1 MRPLDS
7 VQRGLVS
14 KTTIIKPNKRYA
26 DIMDIMHQR
35 NFPADP
41 YLKALN
47 IKVDINEMIKLKA
60 RVLPSP
66 QVKYR
71 GNGNTEVAERVS
83 AGKWSIRNR
92 FYTASVVKQWG
103 MIYIGTAI
111 DDSIRKI
118 LQDFEGQLPQVNRF
132 EFLVR

>member
-47 IKVDINEMIKLKA
+47 IKVDIHEMIKLKA

-71 GNGNTEVAERVS
+71 GNGNTAVAERV
-83 AGKWSIRNR
+83 
-92 FYTASVVKQWG
+92 
-103 MIYIGTAI
+103 
-111 DDSIRKI
+111 
-118 LQDFEGQLPQVNRF
+118 
-132 EFLVR
+132 

>member
-1 MRPLDS
+1 
-7 VQRGLVS
+7 
-14 KTTIIKPNKRYA
+14 
-26 DIMDIMHQR
+26 MHQR